1 MRTRFCSFIQ
11 SPDAN
16 EGALAL
22 SKYSTERSPV
32 TALLFEAKR
41 KVALPVVRIEEG
53 LPHEIMNSGKVREG
67 ADRAGRSLQ
76 E

>member
-1 MRTRFCSFIQ
+1 MMTRSCSFIQ
-11 SPDAN
+11 SPDAH
-16 EGALAL
+16 EGAQAL
-22 SKYSTERSPV
+22 SKYSTERSKI

-41 KVALPVVRIEEG
+41 KVALPVVRLEEG
-53 LPHEIMNSGKVREG
+53 LPHQKAESGIMREG

>member
-1 MRTRFCSFIQ
+1 MRTRLCRFIQ

-16 EGALAL
+16 EGALTA
-22 SKYSTERSPV
+22 SKYSTDRTPI

-41 KVALPVVRIEEG
+41 KVALPVVRLEEG
-53 LPHEIMNSGKVREG
+53 LPREIMDSAIAREA

>member
-1 MRTRFCSFIQ
+1 MTTRFCSFIQ

-22 SKYSTERSPV
+22 SKYSTKRTPV

-41 KVALPVVRIEEG
+41 KVALPVVRLEDG
-53 LPHEIMNSGKVREG
+53 LPREIMDSAIGREA

>member
-1 MRTRFCSFIQ
+1 MRTRLCRFIQ

-22 SKYSTERSPV
+22 SRYSMERTPI

-41 KVALPVVRIEEG
+41 KVALPVVRLEEG
-53 LPHEIMNSGKVREG
+53 LLQQKADGEKAREG

>member
-1 MRTRFCSFIQ
+1 MRTRLCGFIQ

-16 EGALAL
+16 EGALAA
-22 SKYSTERSPV
+22 SMYSTERTPI

-41 KVALPVVRIEEG
+41 KVALPVVRIETRQIEG
-53 LPHEIMNSGKVREG
+53 ENKNEG
-67 ADRAGRSLQ
+67 QRALEAGRSLQ